1 MLAMAMASLVCGV
14 LEWKRNWFYRYF
26 CPLTAAGAIAWTV
39 LGRWEFSGTALGIP
53 GLLLYPLAGIMM
65 AAALVTA
72 LAEAAR
78 REITR
83 RTEARLLAQRFELAQ
98 NSYEVLRWQ
107 NEQEM
112 MLRHRST
119 TFRVFFVVFS
129 RANQK

>member
-1 MLAMAMASLVCGV
+1 
-14 LEWKRNWFYRYF
+14 
-26 CPLTAAGAIAWTV
+26 
-39 LGRWEFSGTALGIP
+39 
-53 GLLLYPLAGIMM
+53 MM